1 MSNSIDVTT
10 HKIDNQGPTDNTGNY
25 IQYLVI
31 TYNEK
36 GFEKEYINIY
46 VYVYI
51 WMYNWI
57 TLIHTWN

>member
-25 IQYLVI
+25 FQYLVI

-51 WMYNWI
+51 WMYN
-57 TLIHTWN
+57 

>member
-31 TYNEK
+31 TYNRKQSEK
-36 GFEKEYINIY
+36 VHIY
-46 VYVYI
+46 LCVCVTESLCCTREI
-51 WMYNWI
+51 
-57 TLIHTWN
+57 L